1 MCALRTTKIRTKKG
15 FALSDWQLLQSKATF
30 NSLDEKP
37 QDGYG
42 IGEVEKHNKQYD
54 GWVVVGDKVFN
65 VTPYIAYHPGG
76 EKILLPYLGKD
87 ATDAFNKY
95 HSYVSVDELLK
106 KCFVG
111 HFNKSKSP
119 IKNAEVIGKSS

>member
-65 VTPYIAYHPGG
+65 VAP
-76 EKILLPYLGKD
+76 
-87 ATDAFNKY
+87 
-95 HSYVSVDELLK
+95 
-106 KCFVG
+106 
-111 HFNKSKSP
+111 
-119 IKNAEVIGKSS
+119 